1 MKTFI
6 HILTI
11 VLVMSL
17 IGCDDTTYSDPHRM
31 PVRVPGLHIRS
42 ISLVKP
48 MSDGSVALPV
58 LESDGVKIAKVM
70 RDGIVAYS
78 ELAAVME
85 CSYFQVNTSG
95 ECLVAYRET
104 KCRET
109 VVKFDRLG
117 NVTVNSEIV
126 DEVGVNEPLLL
137 DNGDICYVNW
147 NENNEMV
154 LHTLGSN
161 FPYVIKNG
169 DWVRVQPFD
178 DKCFAFNDNLFGI
191 YDADGNELGKGELEG
206 MINTVQY
213 IDGYLYVIVSGGITN
228 PDTEFDFIGKW
239 SVLKMSTDGRIIY
252 SAEIEN
258 SDIYNLTVHD
268 GKLIVTGDVIQEIAK
283 DGSYGEVYI
292 VDDINGNV
300 ISKISTDNYNGCSL
314 IPIYV
319 SPDPNG
325 EYDVYAA
332 RRENYESEEPQLVIY
347 HTDDLSKLNIEN

>member
-31 PVRVPGLHIRS
+31 PVRVPGLHIPN

-48 MSDGSVALPV
+48 LSDGTVVLPV

-85 CSYFQVNTSG
+85 CKYFRVNTSG
-95 ECLVAYRET
+95 ECLVAD
-104 KCRET
+104 RET

-126 DEVGVNEPLLL
+126 DDDDVNGPLLL

-154 LHTLGSN
+154 LNTLGSN

-178 DKCFAFNDNLFGI
+178 DKCFAFNENLFGI

-213 IDGYLYVIVSGGITN
+213 IDGYLYVIVIVSGGITN
-228 PDTEFDFIGKW
+228 PDTEFDFIEKR

-258 SDIYNLTVHD
+258 SDIYNLTVHN

-283 DGSYGEVYI
+283 DGNYGEIYI
-292 VDDINGNV
+292 VDDINGNL
-300 ISKISTDNYNGCSL
+300 ISKISTDNYNGCSV

-319 SPDPNG
+319 SLDQNG

-332 RRENYESEEPQLVIY
+332 RRENYESDESQLVIY
-347 HTDDLSKLNIEN
+347 HTDDLIKLNIEN

>member
-31 PVRVPGLHIRS
+31 PVRVPGLHIS
-42 ISLVKP
+42 NNSLVKP
-48 MSDGSVALPV
+48 LSDGTVALPV

-85 CSYFQVNTSG
+85 CKYFRVNTSG
-95 ECLVAYRET
+95 ECLVAD
-104 KCRET
+104 RET

-126 DEVGVNEPLLL
+126 DDDDVGVNGPLLL

-154 LHTLGSN
+154 LNTLGSN

-178 DKCFAFNDNLFGI
+178 DKCFAYNDNLFGI
-191 YDADGNELGKGELEG
+191 YDADGNELGKGELED
-206 MINTVQY
+206 MIDTVQY
-213 IDGYLYVIVSGGITN
+213 IAGYLYVIVDGGIAN
-228 PDTEFDFIGKW
+228 PEAEFDFQSKW
-239 SVLKMSTDGRIIY
+239 SIVKMTTDGRIIY
-252 SAEIEN
+252 SAEIVN
-258 SDIYNLTVHD
+258 SEIYNLTVHD

-283 DGSYGEVYI
+283 DGNYGEIYI
-292 VDDINGNV
+292 VDDINGNL
-300 ISKISTDNYNGCSL
+300 ISKISTDNYNGCSV

-319 SPDPNG
+319 SLDQNG

-332 RRENYESEEPQLVIY
+332 RRENYESDESQLVIY
-347 HTDDLSKLNIEN
+347 HTDDLIKLNIEN

>member
-1 MKTFI
+1 MKTFM

-17 IGCDDTTYSDPHRM
+17 IGCDDTSYSDPHRM
-31 PVRVPGLHIRS
+31 PLRVPGLHIPN

-48 MSDGSVALPV
+48 LSDGTVVLPV

-85 CSYFQVNTSG
+85 CKYFRVNTSG
-95 ECLVAYRET
+95 ECLVAD
-104 KCRET
+104 RET

-126 DEVGVNEPLLL
+126 DDDDVNGPLLL

-154 LHTLGSN
+154 LNTLGSN

-178 DKCFAFNDNLFGI
+178 DKCFAFNENLFGI

-213 IDGYLYVIVSGGITN
+213 IDGYLYVIVIVSGGITN
-228 PDTEFDFIGKW
+228 PDTEFDFIEKR

-283 DGSYGEVYI
+283 DGSYGEIYI
-292 VDDINGNV
+292 VDDINGNL

-319 SPDPNG
+319 SLDQNG

-332 RRENYESEEPQLVIY
+332 RRENYESDESQLVIY
-347 HTDDLSKLNIEN
+347 HTDDLIKLNIEN

>member
-1 MKTFI
+1 
-6 HILTI
+6 
-11 VLVMSL
+11 
-17 IGCDDTTYSDPHRM
+17 
-31 PVRVPGLHIRS
+31 
-42 ISLVKP
+42 
-48 MSDGSVALPV
+48 
-58 LESDGVKIAKVM
+58 M

-85 CSYFQVNTSG
+85 CKYFRVNTSG
-95 ECLVAYRET
+95 ECLVAD
-104 KCRET
+104 RET

-126 DEVGVNEPLLL
+126 DDDDVNGPLLL

-154 LHTLGSN
+154 LNTLGSN

-178 DKCFAFNDNLFGI
+178 DKCFAFNENLFGI

-213 IDGYLYVIVSGGITN
+213 IDGYLYVIVIVSGGITN
-228 PDTEFDFIGKW
+228 PDTEFDFIEKR

-283 DGSYGEVYI
+283 DGSYGEIYI
-292 VDDINGNV
+292 VDDINGNL

-319 SPDPNG
+319 SLDQNG

-332 RRENYESEEPQLVIY
+332 RRENYESDESQLVIY
-347 HTDDLSKLNIEN
+347 HTDDLIKLNIEN

>member
-1 MKTFI
+1 MKTFM

-17 IGCDDTTYSDPHRM
+17 IGCDDTSYSDPHRM
-31 PVRVPGLHIRS
+31 PVRVPGLHIPN

-48 MSDGSVALPV
+48 LSDGTVVLPV

-85 CSYFQVNTSG
+85 CKYFRVNTSG
-95 ECLVAYRET
+95 ECLVAD
-104 KCRET
+104 RET

-126 DEVGVNEPLLL
+126 DDDDVNGPLLL

-154 LHTLGSN
+154 LNTLGSN

-178 DKCFAFNDNLFGI
+178 DKCFAFNENLFGI

-213 IDGYLYVIVSGGITN
+213 IDGYLYVIVIVSGGITN
-228 PDTEFDFIGKW
+228 PDTEFDFIEKR

-283 DGSYGEVYI
+283 DGSYGEIYI
-292 VDDINGNV
+292 VDDINGNL

-319 SPDPNG
+319 SLDQNG

-332 RRENYESEEPQLVIY
+332 RRENYESDESQLVIY
-347 HTDDLSKLNIEN
+347 HTDDLIKLNIEN

>member
-1 MKTFI
+1 MF
-6 HILTI
+6 
-11 VLVMSL
+11 
-17 IGCDDTTYSDPHRM
+17 
-31 PVRVPGLHIRS
+31 
-42 ISLVKP
+42 
-48 MSDGSVALPV
+48 
-58 LESDGVKIAKVM
+58 
-70 RDGIVAYS
+70 
-78 ELAAVME
+78 
-85 CSYFQVNTSG
+85 
-95 ECLVAYRET
+95 
-104 KCRET
+104 
-109 VVKFDRLG
+109 
-117 NVTVNSEIV
+117 
-126 DEVGVNEPLLL
+126 
-137 DNGDICYVNW
+137 
-147 NENNEMV
+147 NN
-154 LHTLGSN
+154 
-161 FPYVIKNG
+161 
-169 DWVRVQPFD
+169 
-178 DKCFAFNDNLFGI
+178 NLFGI

-228 PDTEFDFIGKW
+228 PDTEFDFIYKW

-332 RRENYESEEPQLVIY
+332 RRENYESEESQLIIY

>member
-31 PVRVPGLHIRS
+31 PVRVPGLHIPN

-48 MSDGSVALPV
+48 MSDGTVALPIS
-58 LESDGVKIAKVM
+58 ESDGVKIAKVM

-85 CSYFQVNTSG
+85 CKYFRVNTSG
-95 ECLVAYRET
+95 ECLVAD
-104 KCRET
+104 RET

-117 NVTVNSEIV
+117 NVTVNSEMV
-126 DEVGVNEPLLL
+126 DDDDVDVNGPLLL

-154 LHTLGSN
+154 LNTLGSN

-169 DWVRVQPFD
+169 DWVCVQPFD

-206 MINTVQY
+206 MIDTVQY
-213 IDGYLYVIVSGGITN
+213 IAGYLYVIVSGGITN
-228 PDTEFDFIGKW
+228 PDTEFDFISKM

-252 SAEIEN
+252 SAKIEN

-268 GKLIVTGDVIQEIAK
+268 GKLIVTGYVIQEIAK

-332 RRENYESEEPQLVIY
+332 RRENYESEESQLVIY